1 MTPKEYIENVL
12 KTENVNHKAITVR
25 LMPPE
30 TQRLLHGGM
39 GVVTEAGELMDSLK
53 KQIFY
58 GAEPDNVNIKEEI
71 GDLFW
76 YIGILCDTLGL
87 TFEEVFETN
96 IAKLKARYGDKF
108 GETQALNRDLEKERR
123 ILEE

>member
-12 KTENVNHKAITVR
+12 KTENVNHKAITLR

-30 TQRLLHGGM
+30 TQRLLHGAM
-39 GVVTEAGELMDSLK
+39 GVVTEAGELMDALK

-58 GAEPDNVNIKEEI
+58 GAEPDKVNLKEEI
-71 GDLFW
+71 GDLLF
-76 YIGILCDTLGL
+76 YVGVLCDTLGV
-87 TFEEVFETN
+87 TFEEIFETN

-108 GETQALNRDLEKERR
+108 GETQALNRNLEKERK

>member
-1 MTPKEYIENVL
+1 MTPKEYVENVL
-12 KTENVNHKAITVR
+12 KTESVNHKAITLR

-30 TQRLLHGGM
+30 TQRLLHGAM
-39 GVVTEAGELMDSLK
+39 GVVTEAGELMDALK
-53 KQIFY
+53 KQVFY
-58 GAEPDNVNIKEEI
+58 GTEPDKVNIKEEI

-76 YIGILCDTLGL
+76 YIGILCDTLNV
-87 TFEEVFETN
+87 TFEEIFETN

-108 GETQALNRDLEKERR
+108 GETQALNRDLKKERE

>member
-12 KTENVNHKAITVR
+12 KTENVNHKAITLQ

-30 TQRLLHGGM
+30 TQRLLHGAM

-58 GAEPDNVNIKEEI
+58 GAEPDKVNIKEEI

-76 YIGILCDTLGL
+76 YIGILCDTLGM

-96 IAKLKARYGDKF
+96 VAKLKARYGEKF
-108 GETQALNRDLEKERR
+108 NETDALNRDLGKERE